1 MKIIIKYHIEIGEE
15 VIEIESLEKAERRI
29 KSMAKQEI
37 DFYVYKTIIKEKGE
51 KEVYLVS

>member
-37 DFYVYKTIIKEKGE
+37 DFYVYKTIIKEKGK